1 MGVET
6 YLYGFDGDI
15 YDTFITV
22 RLESFVRP
30 ERKFSGLSEL
40 QEQLKKDIVACAGSL
55 KRPPFEA

>member
-6 YLYGFDGDI
+6 YLYDFEGDI

-30 ERKFSGLSEL
+30 EQKFEGLSRL
-40 QEQLKKDIVACAGSL
+40 QEQLRKDIAACAEG
-55 KRPPFEA
+55 